1 MADKINFILD
11 RANYDVSAWDLYFA
25 KMDFFDNSKREEN
38 FETIYS
44 PLQEVK
50 KAADTHEWHFRM
62 HKNGTGV
69 NETVMQTFVD
79 ELEPKILNKQKHKND
94 YNGEGICT
102 TSISNRVIDEVL
114 PLLTSDKYFIHMY
127 GKRKADKEKKNGRK
141 A

>member
-50 KAADTHEWHFRM
+50 KAVDTHEWHFR
-62 HKNGTGV
+62 
-69 NETVMQTFVD
+69 
-79 ELEPKILNKQKHKND
+79 KI
-94 YNGEGICT
+94 
-102 TSISNRVIDEVL
+102 
-114 PLLTSDKYFIHMY
+114 
-127 GKRKADKEKKNGRK
+127 GR
-141 A
+141 AHV